1 MKKLLL
7 AALVPLAVQAQTLP
21 SYWETTEYYR
31 SRTLAPINASGAY
44 ARGYTGKG
52 STIAIIDTGIDTK
65 SSEFQNGKIVLTRDF
80 TGGSNILDSVG
91 HGTHVAGIAAAA
103 RNGVGME
110 GVAFDSN
117 LMIAKVTNTTSL
129 SFATVMS
136 AIDWAGSNKAHVAN
150 VSASMYIPQ
159 IVLKASLIAP
169 GVYSTAY
176 TNTAVYPG
184 GMNPAQ
190 WASVMK
196 NDIVVV
202 VAAGNDGQPF
212 PNAPAQMATATD
224 KSGNLI
230 LGGRMIIAGN
240 WNSQTNTFAS
250 SSNGAGTLCNNVS
263 AGVCQDKYKTSD
275 FYLMAPGMGIYS
287 TVPSK
292 LALSGYLNM
301 SGTSMAAPAISSGVA
316 IIHQMWPQMSSGN
329 IVKLLLVTANKNI
342 PGYNSNLMG
351 QGLMDLEK
359 ATRPVGNVVV
369 PIKGGPAPV
378 SAIMVTSGSAG
389 TGKVANLM
397 VVDDFQRDF
406 YVKSKYLTAR
416 ASVPEV
422 DVRQASMPYLSRNSY
437 SQYNNYTNYTSN
449 KNGNLEVGIYYNNQS
464 PIIGTTPTM
473 VEMSLYKNMQNADV
487 KFTAGSFTENGKW
500 LGNSFFSESLVAS
513 TTAFTGIEVSSTVD
527 DFNFYS
533 NIMHG
538 FTKTNAQSTTVS
550 NLGTVLS
557 YSWSL
562 GVEKKLD
569 RTNSLGAMIYQPVTV
584 YKAMADSSLPVG
596 LDSNFN
602 VINGSRVNL
611 AADIHEKRL
620 GFYYKMSDTK
630 NQSNI
635 VAFVEHRQNFMGQ
648 EDVKNNVVGL
658 NLNYKF

>member
-7 AALVPLAVQAQTLP
+7 SVLVPVAVQAQTLP
-21 SYWETTEYYR
+21 SYWQTTEYYR
-31 SRTLAPINASGAY
+31 SRTLAPINASSAY

-80 TGGSNILDSVG
+80 TGGNNILDSVG

-110 GVAFDSN
+110 GVAFDAN
-117 LMIAKVTNTTSL
+117 LMIAKVTNSTSL

-136 AIDWAGSNKAHVAN
+136 AIDWAGTNKAHVAN
-150 VSASMYIPQ
+150 ISASMYIPQ
-159 IVLKASLIAP
+159 TVLKASLIAP

-202 VAAGNDGQPF
+202 VAAGNEGRPF

-224 KSGNLI
+224 KNGNLI

-250 SSNGAGTLCNNVS
+250 SSNGSGTLCNNVV
-263 AGVCQDKYKTSD
+263 AGQCQDRYKTSD

-287 TVPSK
+287 SVPSK
-292 LALSGYLNM
+292 LASSGYLNM
-301 SGTSMAAPAISSGVA
+301 SGTSMSAPAISGGVA
-316 IIHQMWPQMSSGN
+316 IIHQMWPQMSSGS

-342 PGYNSNLMG
+342 PGYNPNLMG

-359 ATRPVGNVVV
+359 ATRPVGNVIV
-369 PIKGGPAPV
+369 PVKGGPAPI
-378 SAIMVTSGSAG
+378 SAIMVSSGSAG

-397 VVDDFQRDF
+397 VMDDFQRDF

-416 ASVPEV
+416 ASMPEI
-422 DVRQASMPYLSRNSY
+422 DIRQASMPYLSRNSY
-437 SQYNNYTNYTSN
+437 SQFNNYTNYLSN
-449 KNGNLEVGIYYNNQS
+449 KNGNLEVGIYYNDQY

-473 VEMSLYKNMQNADV
+473 VELSLHKNMQTVDV

-500 LGNSFFSESLVAS
+500 LGNSFFSESPVAS
-513 TTAFTGIEVSSTVD
+513 TTAFAGIEMSKTVD

-533 NIMHG
+533 SIMHG
-538 FTKTNAQSTTVS
+538 FTKTNAQSTLVS
-550 NLGTVLS
+550 NLGTVMS
-557 YSWSL
+557 YSWNL
-562 GVEKKLD
+562 GVEKKINQ
-569 RTNSLGAMIYQPVTV
+569 TSSFGAMIYQPVTV
-584 YKAMADSSLPVG
+584 HKAMADSYLPIG

-602 VINGSRVNL
+602 IVNSSRVDL
-611 AADIHEKRL
+611 AADTYEKRL
-620 GFYYKMSDTK
+620 GFYYKMVDPK
-630 NQSNI
+630 QKSNI

-648 EDVKNNVVGL
+648 EDVKNNIVGL